1 MVVVEVVVNAEVL
14 CVVDAMVHLDSELV
28 TALRLNRN
36 RNQGVAVR
44 RRRNELQ
51 EIDSSGVHAP
61 KRNDIAGEQVGVVRP
76 VRDIRRIAERS
87 SAGGALIESVGAG

>member
-1 MVVVEVVVNAEVL
+1 MVVVEVVVKAEVL
-14 CVVDAMVHLDSELV
+14 RVVDAMVNLEGELV

-36 RNQGVAVR
+36 RDQGVAVR

-51 EIDSSGVHAP
+51 QIDSSGVHAP
-61 KRNDIAGEQVGVVRP
+61 QRNDIAGEQIGVVRA

-87 SAGGALIESVGAG
+87 SAVGALIESIGAA